1 MIYFDN
7 SATTRTYDQC
17 ADIIRQY
24 LTEQYYNPSALYSPA
39 VAVKME
45 LDRAR
50 KTIADYLGVE
60 SECIYFCGSGTEADN
75 TILAGVKKVKGG
87 NLVISALEHSAVV
100 AYAQR
105 LENMGYE
112 LRVAPVDSSGKVIV
126 DSLLDLVDDKTFLVS
141 VMNVSNETGAINDIV
156 PLSKRVKGKNPN
168 VFFMSDGVQAFGK
181 LRTKLRFSEVDA
193 YTMSAH
199 KIGGAKGCAA
209 YYIRKGA
216 RVSPLLL
223 GGGQERGMRPST
235 ENVAGIIAFAEALR
249 LITADTTFL
258 DRVSEIRYR
267 LIDFFED
274 EMPEV
279 IINTSTAD
287 SLPCI
292 LSVAFPD
299 INSEILLHT
308 LERDGIMVGI
318 GSACDSNKKERRT
331 ATALGLP
338 DNYKTGIMRFSFGV
352 YNTLSEADEVV
363 CSLRRHIGEIIK
375 K

>member
-7 SATTRTYDQC
+7 SATTRTFDRC
-17 ADIIRQY
+17 ADVIRHY
-24 LTEQYYNPSALYSPA
+24 LTEEYYNPSALYSPA

-50 KTIADYLGVE
+50 RTIADYLGVE

-75 TILAGVKKVKGG
+75 TILAGVKKIKGG
-87 NLVISALEHSAVV
+87 NFVISALEHSAVV
-100 AYAQR
+100 AYAQQ
-105 LENMGYE
+105 LEREGYD
-112 LRVAPVDSSGKVIV
+112 LRVAPVNSAGKVV
-126 DSLLDLVDDKTFLVS
+126 ESALLDLVDDKTFLVS

-156 PLSKRVKGKNPN
+156 ALSKKVKTKNPKT
-168 VFFMSDGVQAFGK
+168 FFMSDGVQAFGK
-181 LRTKLRFSEVDA
+181 LRVKLRFSEVDA

-199 KIGGAKGCAA
+199 KIGGAKGSAA

-235 ENVAGIIAFAEALR
+235 ENVAGIIAFAEALKI
-249 LITADTTFL
+249 ITADADFL
-258 DRVSEIRYR
+258 QRASEIRYR
-267 LIDFFED
+267 LRDFFEV

-279 IINTSTAD
+279 IINTSTAE
-287 SLPCI
+287 SLPTI
-292 LSVAFPD
+292 LSVAFPN

-308 LERDGIMVGI
+308 LEKEGIMVGI

-338 DNYKTGIMRFSFGV
+338 EAYKTGIMRFSFGIF
-352 YNTLSEADEVV
+352 NTVQEADRVIEV
-363 CSLRRHIGEIIK
+363 LRGQVDNIIK